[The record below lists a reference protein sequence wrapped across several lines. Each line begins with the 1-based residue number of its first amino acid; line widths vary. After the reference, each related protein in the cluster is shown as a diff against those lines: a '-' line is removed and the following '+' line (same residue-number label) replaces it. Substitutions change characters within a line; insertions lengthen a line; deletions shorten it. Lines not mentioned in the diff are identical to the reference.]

1 MFDTTSVSSLAC
13 SLDMLYPGKALTYT
27 FLCTKSFCRYLMM
40 ESPRIKVSM
49 VIASKV
55 ASDKSCEYVNIRIE
69 YEPRTKKSNFY
80 IKSMFS

>member
-1 MFDTTSVSSLAC
+1 
-13 SLDMLYPGKALTYT
+13 
-27 FLCTKSFCRYLMM
+27 MM

-55 ASDKSCEYVNIRIE
+55 ASDNSCEYVNIKIE